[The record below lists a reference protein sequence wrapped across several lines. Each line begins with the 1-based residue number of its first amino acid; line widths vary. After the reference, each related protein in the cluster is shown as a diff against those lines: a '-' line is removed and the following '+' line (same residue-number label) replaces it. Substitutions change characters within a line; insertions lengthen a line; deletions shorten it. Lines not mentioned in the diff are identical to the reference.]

1 MWRGHSAMSS
11 THERR
16 VVQSPVDVFL
26 VFVDPRAP
34 RKVRLHASPLHGLE
48 DIRLAVE
55 SVQGLVA
62 HLLVFV
68 NVQGQDAETR
78 GLLLGLND
86 DGVLQAATQC
96 DDGDAAIPLGAHL
109 RQAARLVPRRHEEE
123 VAAGHHLV
131 LHFWIEAHKAA
142 DSPRVGGLTPTQ
154 RIGVLPLAVSHHD
167 QLRAARN
174 AVAGVL
180 HQPVNDLHHDVH
192 TFLPS
197 QAADEANQYDVGLLP
212 QSQLLLKLG
221 LVGTLALDKILHRKI
236 DVDVLVRLWVPAVV
250 DAVQDADQSQGV
262 ALSGDEWVEPKAATE
277 RADLLRI
284 GGRHGDYPVGVQ
296 ERGLGQ
302 VHAVAE
308 LEVFRHPLVDTEE
321 VASGHVRV
329 LPLVAQVMDHV
340 DGPRL
345 LIAPVPAVLVAEIER
360 HQPSLP
366 IVRQEEHPVAVGPEA
381 VQVQDQRGL
390 HRCHGQ

>member
-109 RQAARLVPRRHEEE
+109 RQAARLVPRRHQEE
-123 VAAGHHLV
+123 VAPGVQHVLELRVELAGGHATPPLVGLLVHLLHEV
-131 LHFWIEAHKAA
+131 L
-142 DSPRVGGLTPTQ
+142 V
-154 RIGVLPLAVSHHD
+154 
-167 QLRAARN
+167 
-174 AVAGVL
+174 AVAGQQHLHSAGDVVACVDHHPVQTLENQVNALLRCQTAYERHHHHVRVL
-180 HQPVNDLHHDVH
+180 LQPD
-192 TFLPS
+192 
-197 QAADEANQYDVGLLP
+197 
-212 QSQLLLKLG
+212 LLLQLQ
-221 LVGTLALDKILHRKI
+221 LAGTLAFNEISL
-236 DVDVLVRLWVPAVV
+236 VVVLREERVGPRVPCDHV
-250 DAVQDADQSQGV
+250 DAVQDPGQK
-262 ALSGDEWVEPKAATE
+262 E
-277 RADLLRI
+277 LL
-284 GGRHGDYPVGVQ
+284 
-296 ERGLGQ
+296 
-302 VHAVAE
+302 
-308 LEVFRHPLVDTEE
+308 
-321 VASGHVRV
+321 
-329 LPLVAQVMDHV
+329 
-340 DGPRL
+340 
-345 LIAPVPAVLVAEIER
+345 
-360 HQPSLP
+360 
-366 IVRQEEHPVAVGPEA
+366 
-381 VQVQDQRGL
+381 
-390 HRCHGQ
+390 